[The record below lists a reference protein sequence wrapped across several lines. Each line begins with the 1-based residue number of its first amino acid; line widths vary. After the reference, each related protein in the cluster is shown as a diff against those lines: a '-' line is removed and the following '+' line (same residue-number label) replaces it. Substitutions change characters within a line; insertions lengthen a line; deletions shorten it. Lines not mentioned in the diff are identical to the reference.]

1 MRDTEWVL
9 RISIIPEMEE
19 MAESDTDQLA
29 ESCRYNAAGRPRVAD
44 DRATSP
50 PRITGASCGFIRRAK
65 LSLCSSSPMTASCTV
80 HSWCRVKA
88 SGRSRPGPAAG
99 CRCGSGTRTA
109 RAAIRRRQRR
119 SRRGPTAS
127 DRHPR
132 GPRPTTRRARP
143 PSLLAAPSPAWTRSG
158 RPRSPT
164 CGRRGRER
172 RRGAA
177 TAGECPPSVWRS
189 RRKRP
194 GSTRPSGSARSW
206 TSARRVAS
214 SVPGEVTVRIARST
228 VTPGRGK
235 SSRLGCRCMAT
246 Q

>member
-1 MRDTEWVL
+1 
-9 RISIIPEMEE
+9 
-19 MAESDTDQLA
+19 MAESGTDQLA
-29 ESCRYNAAGRPRVAD
+29 ESCRYNAAGSPRVAD
-44 DRATSP
+44 DRATSS

-65 LSLCSSSPMTASCTV
+65 LSLCSSTPMTASCTLR
-80 HSWCRVKA
+80 SWCRVK
-88 SGRSRPGPAAG
+88 G
-99 CRCGSGTRTA
+99 CGQEAVRG
-109 RAAIRRRQRR
+109 RRRAVVAEAELLPLAQRSAGSRR

-127 DRHPR
+127 DRNLR
-132 GPRPTTRRARP
+132 GARPTTRRAGP

-194 GSTRPSGSARSW
+194 GGTRPSGSARSW

-235 SSRLGCRCMAT
+235 SSRLGCRCMA
-246 Q
+246 QQ